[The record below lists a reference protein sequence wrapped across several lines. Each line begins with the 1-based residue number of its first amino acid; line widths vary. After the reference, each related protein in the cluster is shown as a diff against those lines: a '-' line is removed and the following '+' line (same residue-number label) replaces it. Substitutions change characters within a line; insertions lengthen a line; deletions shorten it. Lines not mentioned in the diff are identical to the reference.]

1 MKLLKLSEEH
11 YILADK
17 LDINVGDWITDKYF
31 VYQWKDNSSL
41 LGRMKV
47 THSTQPLCIIHGD
60 NNKETIS
67 YGSTGYLP
75 ISEVE
80 ELLGVVDVDKK
91 AEEFYEF
98 WYDKYGTS
106 EVDTI
111 VRDAVFH
118 GFRGGYNQF
127 LEDNKEKKYTEEDL
141 REVVRLALEDAEAS
155 VIWSKEWYPKK
166 LADRI
171 IQSLQPKT
179 EWEVEFV
186 DDKLKLI

>member
-11 YILADK
+11 YIIADK
-17 LDINVGDWITDKYF
+17 LDIKVGDWITDKYS
-31 VYQWKDNSSL
+31 VWQWKDDSSL
-41 LGRMKV
+41 LGRLKV
-47 THSTQPLCIIHGD
+47 THSTQPLYKNDFWAIQEL
-60 NNKETIS
+60 KLS
-67 YGSTGYLP
+67 K
-75 ISEVE
+75 VK
-80 ELLGVVDVDKK
+80 ELLGAVDVKK
-91 AEEFYEF
+91 KTEEFYEF
-98 WYDKYGTS
+98 WYDKFGS
-106 EVDTI
+106 EIDTI
-111 VRDAVFH
+111 EKNAVSH
-118 GFRGGYNQF
+118 GFWRGYNQS